1 MDRTFYEGW
10 LIKSP
15 PTKRIWRARW
25 RRRWFTLKQGEIP
38 EQFCLEYYT
47 DHNCRKLKGV
57 IDLDQC
63 EQVDCGLRLEN
74 RKQKFQ
80 YMFDI
85 KTPKRTY
92 YLAAE
97 TEADMRDWVNC
108 ICQVC
113 HLHDTK
119 QSNELPLGAVG
130 LDENRTQHTSSSG
143 GLSNSTQNTTT
154 TSLHSSAGTTQA
166 TQSTAGAGGGSTT
179 QLRRPAVIEQQPLPA
194 GNNNSDSV
202 YVNTEYS
209 NRESMLCDGN
219 FDQQDLLSAAQQ
231 QPPPSPA
238 TALYLNHS
246 ALIQAQAAAAAAEQQ
261 QQQQQQARLAVSANG
276 VVRKLPEHLVLNQQT
291 LAEAAAQQCSVQAS
305 PALSTASG
313 PYIPISECFS
323 GSPRY
328 LPGTG
333 LPGGVGPGGGGGAG
347 EVAIPNNPTTPLNNL
362 DPKFYDTPRSHN
374 NIGLNLTNDQSY
386 SPKITNL
393 SLQQLANANAS
404 KQRSDSDSESV
415 FTDDDEWAHPLPLRE
430 NVDRSTRP
438 SDSSIENESFV
449 LTYSQRFS
457 KMPEEGGG
465 GAAQAQSVEKLTS
478 KQPAGAAASSVQ
490 SGDHRTLEKLA
501 KVLKNKNNLILDFK
515 ENEKIPR
522 DLPQLSDTENTSPA
536 IVARRNAHSA
546 FIEESYDIPRSH
558 QLPYYNVNQLLGE
571 RPVVVTSPHNSNPI
585 AASTPNLMAA
595 TNAALTASTAAT
607 NPGQI
612 PVASPTT
619 SAARTLPRPH
629 CYTNA
634 APTKMEGNVFR
645 YDFME
650 QADCPP
656 VNRKLKP
663 KVVAGTPALEDKP
676 PEEFPA
682 KPPVGVE
689 HLTSKLGAAHLQ
701 QQQQQGVVGPP
712 SVDRKCKPNAYKV
725 RSCRNLWGLIL
736 LICDY
741 FNFKLGTSATMS
753 PATRRSSGAPLSMVL
768 PHETD
773 VHSPAAAAYFH
784 ETRTL
789 PRQQHRQQHHH
800 HHPNSPGSMSVQHQ
814 RTVSAVAAMSSSGGA
829 SAKQQQPPAE
839 HKLQYLELDVTNK
852 PLLNSS
858 SLNVGNLYT
867 QGGNAASGAMRMSV
881 VDATGARGPKPSSV
895 VYNSVDFL
903 KTEAFKRIR
912 EERNKESTESG
923 K

>member
-1 MDRTFYEGW
+1 MDRTFHEGW

-15 PTKRIWRARW
+15 PSKRIWRARW

-47 DHNCRKLKGV
+47 DQQCRKLKGV

-97 TEADMRDWVNC
+97 TEASMRDWVNC

-119 QSNELPLGAVG
+119 QSNDLPLGATASSTAAAAAAAAAADG
-130 LDENRTQHTSSSG
+130 NRSAQQHTSSSG
-143 GLSNSTQNTTT
+143 ALSNSTQNTTT
-154 TSLHSSAGTTQA
+154 TSLHSSAGTT
-166 TQSTAGAGGGSTT
+166 TANSL
-179 QLRRPAVIEQQPLPA
+179 LRRPAVIDQQPQSS
-194 GNNNSDSV
+194 NNNSDSV
-202 YVNTEYS
+202 YVNTDYN
-209 NRESMLCDGN
+209 NRETLLCDAH
-219 FDQQDLLSAAQQ
+219 FDQQQLLSAAQQ

-238 TALYLNHS
+238 TALYLNQS
-246 ALIQAQAAAAAAEQQ
+246 ALIQAQAQAQEQQ
-261 QQQQQQARLAVSANG
+261 QQQQQQQQLQQAQAQAAARLAINSNG

-291 LAEAAAQQCSVQAS
+291 LADAISQQQGSSVQAS

-313 PYIPISECFS
+313 PYIPISECFT
-323 GSPRY
+323 GSPKF
-328 LPGTG
+328 LMDSQ
-333 LPGGVGPGGGGGAG
+333 AN
-347 EVAIPNNPTTPLNNL
+347 AAAALNNL

-386 SPKITNL
+386 SPKITNC
-393 SLQQLANANAS
+393 SLQPLANTS
-404 KQRSDSDSESV
+404 GKQRSQRSDSDSESV

-449 LTYSQRFS
+449 LTFKQRFS
-457 KMPEEGGG
+457 KMPED
-465 GAAQAQSVEKLTS
+465 GAALT
-478 KQPAGAAASSVQ
+478 PTAAAKHAKQ
-490 SGDHRTLEKLA
+490 LAALPATAADGAGEHHTLERLA

-515 ENEKIPR
+515 DNEKLQR

-536 IVARRNAHSA
+536 IVAANARHANSSL
-546 FIEESYDIPRSH
+546 IEESYDIPRSH
-558 QLPYYNVNQLLGE
+558 QLPYCNVGQLLGD
-571 RPVVVTSPHNSNPI
+571 RPVTSPHNSNPI
-585 AASTPNLMAA
+585 AASTPNLMADMG
-595 TNAALTASTAAT
+595 NQGLPSAAT
-607 NPGQI
+607 TTTATATTTAVN
-612 PVASPTT
+612 SPT
-619 SAARTLPRPH
+619 SARTLPRQH

-634 APTKMEGNVFR
+634 APTRMEGNVFR
-645 YDFME
+645 YDFIE

-663 KVVAGTPALEDKP
+663 KVSNAPLEATHKSIVEDKP

-682 KPPVGVE
+682 KPPVGAME
-689 HLTSKLGAAHLQ
+689 QLSSKLSATKLQ
-701 QQQQQGVVGPP
+701 SSAPP
-712 SVDRKCKPNAYKV
+712 SVDRKCKPNA
-725 RSCRNLWGLIL
+725 
-736 LICDY
+736 
-741 FNFKLGTSATMS
+741 FKLGSSATMS
-753 PATRRSSGAPLSMVL
+753 PSTRRSSGAPLSMVL

-773 VHSPAAAAYFH
+773 VHSPAAVGYFH

-789 PRQQHRQQHHH
+789 PRQQHRQ
-800 HHPNSPGSMSVQHQ
+800 HPNSPGSQSVQHQ
-814 RTVSAVAAMSSSGGA
+814 RTASAAAAMTST
-829 SAKQQQPPAE
+829 SAAAAAAAQAAANFKQIQQQQQQQPQQQPQE
-839 HKLQYLELDVTNK
+839 HKLQYFDLDVTNK
-852 PLLNSS
+852 PQLLNRQSMS
-858 SLNVGNLYT
+858 VGNLYS
-867 QGGNAASGAMRMSV
+867 QGKAALSQPARLGASDAAAVRAPVQSG
-881 VDATGARGPKPSSV
+881 V
-895 VYNSVDFL
+895 VYNFVDFV

-912 EERNKESTESG
+912 EERNKESSDNNN

>member
-130 LDENRTQHTSSSG
+130 TDENRTQHTSSSG

-154 TSLHSSAGTTQA
+154 TSLHSSAGTTQG
-166 TQSTAGAGGGSTT
+166 TAGSGAGGGSTT
-179 QLRRPAVIEQQPLPA
+179 QLRRPAVIEQQPLPLNA

-261 QQQQQQARLAVSANG
+261 QQQQARLAVSANG
-276 VVRKLPEHLVLNQQT
+276 VVRKLPEHLVLTQQT

-333 LPGGVGPGGGGGAG
+333 LPGGVGPGAGAGAG

-465 GAAQAQSVEKLTS
+465 VAQPVEKLNS
-478 KQPAGAAASSVQ
+478 KQAAEAAAASVAG
-490 SGDHRTLEKLA
+490 GDHRTLEKLA

-536 IVARRNAHSA
+536 IVAQRNAISA

-595 TNAALTASTAAT
+595 TAAALTATATAS

-619 SAARTLPRPH
+619 SSARTLPRPH

-663 KVVAGTPALEDKP
+663 KVVSGTPALEDKP

-701 QQQQQGVVGPP
+701 QQQQQAIVGPP
-712 SVDRKCKPNAYKV
+712 SVDRKCKPNAY
-725 RSCRNLWGLIL
+725 
-736 LICDY
+736 
-741 FNFKLGTSATMS
+741 KLGTSATMS

-800 HHPNSPGSMSVQHQ
+800 HPNSPGSMSVQHQ

-829 SAKQQQPPAE
+829 TAATKQQQAPAE

-852 PLLNSS
+852 PPLNSS
-858 SLNVGNLYT
+858 SMNVGNLYS
-867 QGGNAASGAMRMSV
+867 QGGDAA
-881 VDATGARGPKPSSV
+881 GARGPKPSSV

>member
-25 RRRWFTLKQGEIP
+25 RRRYFTLKQGEIP

-130 LDENRTQHTSSSG
+130 ADENRTQHTSSSG

-154 TSLHSSAGTTQA
+154 TSLHSSAGTTAPQA
-166 TQSTAGAGGGSTT
+166 SVPSAGGSNCA
-179 QLRRPAVIEQQPLPA
+179 QLRRPAVIEQQPMPSTV

-209 NRESMLCDGN
+209 NRETMLCDAN
-219 FDQQDLLSAAQQ
+219 FDQQELLSAAQQ

-246 ALIQAQAAAAAAEQQ
+246 ALIQAQAAAAAAEQLQ
-261 QQQQQQARLAVSANG
+261 QQQQAARLAVSANG
-276 VVRKLPEHLVLNQQT
+276 VVRKLPEHLVLTQQT
-291 LAEAAAQQCSVQAS
+291 LAEAAAQQHSSVQAS

-323 GSPRY
+323 GSPRF
-328 LPGTG
+328 LPGSGT
-333 LPGGVGPGGGGGAG
+333 PGAD
-347 EVAIPNNPTTPLNNL
+347 VAIPNNPTTPLNNL

-393 SLQQLANANAS
+393 SLQQLANNNAS

-457 KMPEEGGG
+457 KMPEEG
-465 GAAQAQSVEKLTS
+465 AAIVPPAEKNS
-478 KQPAGAAASSVQ
+478 KLAGAASLAEA
-490 SGDHRTLEKLA
+490 GDQGTLDKLA

-515 ENEKIPR
+515 ENENRIPR

-558 QLPYYNVNQLLGE
+558 QQPYYNVNQLLGE
-571 RPVVVTSPHNSNPI
+571 RPVTSPHNSNPI

-595 TNAALTASTAAT
+595 DLGAVAGISAAA
-607 NPGQI
+607 NPGLIGGAQ
-612 PVASPTT
+612 PAASSPT
-619 SAARTLPRPH
+619 SARTLPRH

-663 KVVAGTPALEDKP
+663 KVSGGLPVVEDKP

-689 HLTSKLGAAHLQ
+689 HLTNKLGAAQLQ
-701 QQQQQGVVGPP
+701 QPIGPP
-712 SVDRKCKPNAYKV
+712 SVDRKCKPNAYK
-725 RSCRNLWGLIL
+725 
-736 LICDY
+736 
-741 FNFKLGTSATMS
+741 LGNPATMS

-768 PHETD
+768 LHETD
-773 VHSPAAAAYFH
+773 VHSPAANAFFH

-789 PRQQHRQQHHH
+789 PRQQHRQ
-800 HHPNSPGSMSVQHQ
+800 HPNSPGSMSVQHQ
-814 RTVSAVAAMSSSGGA
+814 RTASAAAAMMSLTGA
-829 SAKQQQPPAE
+829 AAPKQQAAAQTE
-839 HKLQYLELDVTNK
+839 HKLQYFDLDVTNK
-852 PLLNSS
+852 PPLLNRSS
-858 SLNVGNLYT
+858 MSVGNLYS
-867 QGGNAASGAMRMSV
+867 QGGSGASGMRLAGV
-881 VDATGARGPKPSSV
+881 EAGGARAPVPSSV
-895 VYNSVDFL
+895 VYRSVDFV

-912 EERNKESTESG
+912 EERESSGNK
-923 K
+923 

>member
-130 LDENRTQHTSSSG
+130 ADENRTQHTSSSG

-154 TSLHSSAGTTQA
+154 TSLHSSAGTTAAQA
-166 TQSTAGAGGGSTT
+166 AGPNAGGVA
-179 QLRRPAVIEQQPLPA
+179 QLRRPAVIEQQPMPSNA

-209 NRESMLCDGN
+209 NRETMLCDAN

-246 ALIQAQAAAAAAEQQ
+246 ALIQAQAAAAAAEQL
-261 QQQQQQARLAVSANG
+261 QQQQQQAARLAVNANG
-276 VVRKLPEHLVLNQQT
+276 VVRKLPEHLVLTQQT
-291 LAEAAAQQCSVQAS
+291 LAEAAAQQHSSVQAS

-323 GSPRY
+323 GSPRF
-328 LPGTG
+328 LPGSG
-333 LPGGVGPGGGGGAG
+333 APGAD
-347 EVAIPNNPTTPLNNL
+347 VAIPNNPTTPLNNL

-393 SLQQLANANAS
+393 SLQQLASTNAS

-457 KMPEEGGG
+457 KMPEEGGAVVPPTEKNSKLT
-465 GAAQAQSVEKLTS
+465 GAASLGE
-478 KQPAGAAASSVQ
+478 AGDQ
-490 SGDHRTLEKLA
+490 GTLDKLA

-536 IVARRNAHSA
+536 IVARRHAHSTL
-546 FIEESYDIPRSH
+546 IEESYDIPRSH
-558 QLPYYNVNQLLGE
+558 QQPYYNVNQLLGE
-571 RPVVVTSPHNSNPI
+571 RPVTSPHNSNPI

-595 TNAALTASTAAT
+595 DLGSVAATLTAANSGQISGAQTAAS
-607 NPGQI
+607 
-612 PVASPTT
+612 SPT
-619 SAARTLPRPH
+619 SARTLPRH

-663 KVVAGTPALEDKP
+663 KVAGGLPALEDKP

-689 HLTSKLGAAHLQ
+689 HLTNKLGAAQLQ
-701 QQQQQGVVGPP
+701 QPIGPP
-712 SVDRKCKPNAYKV
+712 SVDRKCKPNV
-725 RSCRNLWGLIL
+725 
-736 LICDY
+736 
-741 FNFKLGTSATMS
+741 FKLGTSATMS
-753 PATRRSSGAPLSMVL
+753 PSTRRSSGAPLSMVL

-773 VHSPAAAAYFH
+773 VHSPGAAYFH

-789 PRQQHRQQHHH
+789 PRQQHRQ
-800 HHPNSPGSMSVQHQ
+800 HPNSPGSMSVQHQ
-814 RTVSAVAAMSSSGGA
+814 RTASAAAAMMSLAGA
-829 SAKQQQPPAE
+829 AGAPKQQPPAQAE
-839 HKLQYLELDVTNK
+839 HKLQYFDLDVTNK
-852 PLLNSS
+852 PPLLNRSS
-858 SLNVGNLYT
+858 MSVGNLYS
-867 QGGNAASGAMRMSV
+867 QGGNGASGMRLAG
-881 VDATGARGPKPSSV
+881 VDTGGARAPVPSSV
-895 VYNSVDFL
+895 VYRSVDFV

-912 EERNKESTESG
+912 EERESSGNK
-923 K
+923 

>member
-119 QSNELPLGAVG
+119 QSNELPLGIVG
-130 LDENRTQHTSSSG
+130 ADENRTQHTSSSG

-154 TSLHSSAGTTQA
+154 TSLHSSAGTTTAQA
-166 TQSTAGAGGGSTT
+166 TNAGGAA
-179 QLRRPAVIEQQPLPA
+179 QMRRPAVIDQQPLPLNPV
-194 GNNNSDSV
+194 NNNSDSV

-209 NRESMLCDGN
+209 NRETMICDGN
-219 FDQQDLLSAAQQ
+219 FDQQELLSAAQQ

-246 ALIQAQAAAAAAEQQ
+246 ALIQAQAQAQAQA
-261 QQQQQQARLAVSANG
+261 QQQQAPRLAISSNG
-276 VVRKLPEHLVLNQQT
+276 VVRKLPEHLVLTQQT
-291 LAEAAAQQCSVQAS
+291 LAEAAAQQHNSSVQAS

-323 GSPRY
+323 GSPRF
-328 LPGTG
+328 LPGSG
-333 LPGGVGPGGGGGAG
+333 SHPGSEHV
-347 EVAIPNNPTTPLNNL
+347 PNTPLNSL

-386 SPKITNL
+386 SPKITNDL
-393 SLQQLANANAS
+393 ALQQLANANAG

-457 KMPEEGGG
+457 KMPDEGGAVIQG
-465 GAAQAQSVEKLTS
+465 TEKNS
-478 KQPAGAAASSVQ
+478 KLAAAASLADAD
-490 SGDHRTLEKLA
+490 DHRTLDKLA

-515 ENEKIPR
+515 ENEKITR

-536 IVARRNAHSA
+536 IVALRNATSA

-558 QLPYYNVNQLLGE
+558 QLPYYNMSQLLGE
-571 RPVVVTSPHNSNPI
+571 RPVTSPHNSNPI
-585 AASTPNLMAA
+585 AASTPNLMAVAELGGAPA
-595 TNAALTASTAAT
+595 TAPLTAI

-612 PVASPTT
+612 GPANVHSSPT
-619 SAARTLPRPH
+619 SARTLPRPH

-650 QADCPP
+650 HMDCPP

-663 KVVAGTPALEDKP
+663 KLTSGTPTVEDKP

-682 KPPVGVE
+682 KPPVGVVE
-689 HLTSKLGAAHLQ
+689 HLTSKLGAAQLQ
-701 QQQQQGVVGPP
+701 QPVGPP
-712 SVDRKCKPNAYKV
+712 SVDRKCKPNVY
-725 RSCRNLWGLIL
+725 
-736 LICDY
+736 
-741 FNFKLGTSATMS
+741 KLGTSATMS
-753 PATRRSSGAPLSMVL
+753 PGMRRSSGAPLSMVL

-789 PRQQHRQQHHH
+789 PRQQHRQ
-800 HHPNSPGSMSVQHQ
+800 HPNSPGSMSVQHQ
-814 RTVSAVAAMSSSGGA
+814 RTASAVAAMMSSTTGA
-829 SAKQQQPPAE
+829 VAGAAAATKQAQPSQTE
-839 HKLQYLELDVTNK
+839 HKLQYFDLDVTNK
-852 PLLNSS
+852 PPLLNRSS
-858 SLNVGNLYT
+858 MSVGNLYS
-867 QGGNAASGAMRMSV
+867 QGGNAAGGGNRLPN
-881 VDATGARGPKPSSV
+881 VDAASARAPVPSSV
-895 VYNSVDFL
+895 VYNLVDFV

-912 EERNKESTESG
+912 EERNKESKE
-923 K
+923 

>member
-1 MDRTFYEGW
+1 MDSTFYEGW

-97 TEADMRDWVNC
+97 TESDMRHWVNC

-119 QSNELPLGAVG
+119 QSNELPLGSLGA
-130 LDENRTQHTSSSG
+130 DENRTQNTSSSG

-154 TSLHSSAGTTQA
+154 TSLHSSAGTISAQA
-166 TQSTAGAGGGSTT
+166 TATGGAA
-179 QLRRPAVIEQQPLPA
+179 QMRRPVVIDQQPLPQNP

-209 NRESMLCDGN
+209 NRETMLCDGN

-261 QQQQQQARLAVSANG
+261 QQQQQQQQAARLAVNANG
-276 VVRKLPEHLVLNQQT
+276 VVRKLPEHLVLTQQT
-291 LAEAAAQQCSVQAS
+291 LAEAAAEQQHSSVQAS

-323 GSPRY
+323 GSPKF
-328 LPGTG
+328 LLDNHQSGTG
-333 LPGGVGPGGGGGAG
+333 GPGPDG
-347 EVAIPNNPTTPLNNL
+347 AIPNNPTTPLNNL

-393 SLQQLANANAS
+393 SLQQLAANSAS

-457 KMPEEGGG
+457 KMPED
-465 GAAQAQSVEKLTS
+465 GAAVAPPPDKQSKLT
-478 KQPAGAAASSVQ
+478 AASSLADA
-490 SGDHRTLEKLA
+490 GDHRTLEKLA

-515 ENEKIPR
+515 ENEKITR

-536 IVARRNAHSA
+536 IVARRNASSG

-558 QLPYYNVNQLLGE
+558 QLPYYNVSQLLGE
-571 RPVVVTSPHNSNPI
+571 RPVT
-585 AASTPNLMAA
+585 
-595 TNAALTASTAAT
+595 
-607 NPGQI
+607 
-612 PVASPTT
+612 SPTT
-619 SAARTLPRPH
+619 ATPLLLHAQFDGSSRSGCRCGASGSGSQSLPDSGYHSSHLPTSARTLPRPH

-645 YDFME
+645 YDFIE
-650 QADCPP
+650 QMDCPP

-663 KVVAGTPALEDKP
+663 KAAGTPALEDKP

-689 HLTSKLGAAHLQ
+689 HLTSKLGAAQLQ
-701 QQQQQGVVGPP
+701 PIGPP
-712 SVDRKCKPNAYKV
+712 SVDRKCKPNAYK
-725 RSCRNLWGLIL
+725 
-736 LICDY
+736 
-741 FNFKLGTSATMS
+741 LGTSATMS
-753 PATRRSSGAPLSMVL
+753 PSSRRSSGAPLSMVL

-773 VHSPAAAAYFH
+773 VHSSALVAYFH

-789 PRQQHRQQHHH
+789 PRQQHRP
-800 HHPNSPGSMSVQHQ
+800 HPNSPGSLSVQHQ
-814 RTVSAVAAMSSSGGA
+814 RTSSAAAAMMTSSGA
-829 SAKQQQPPAE
+829 APKQQPPAQAK
-839 HKLQYLELDVTNK
+839 HKLQYFDLDVTNK
-852 PLLNSS
+852 PPLLNRSS
-858 SLNVGNLYT
+858 MSVGNLYT
-867 QGGNAASGAMRMSV
+867 QGGNAGGGIRLAA
-881 VDATGARGPKPSSV
+881 VDAASARAPVPSSV
-895 VYNSVDFL
+895 VYKSVDFV
-903 KTEAFKRIR
+903 KTDAFKRIR
-912 EERNKESTESG
+912 EERNKDSNEG